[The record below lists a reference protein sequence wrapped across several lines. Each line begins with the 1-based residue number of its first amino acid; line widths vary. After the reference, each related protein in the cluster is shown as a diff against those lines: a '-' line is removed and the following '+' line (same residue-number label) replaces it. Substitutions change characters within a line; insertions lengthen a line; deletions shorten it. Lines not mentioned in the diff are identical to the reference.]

1 MSDSDDDSVVKLN
14 PRVQSEYNEWKK
26 KCPFFYDFIIS
37 HPLPRTSLTVHW
49 STMTPLTHS
58 QVPSLA
64 LHRLLFNTYY
74 PRARTS
80 YLTIANAALP
90 AIDHGPIPTLP
101 KVEIT
106 HNIALDSRLAMARFM
121 PQNPH
126 IVCART
132 QSTDVY
138 VFDCT
143 KPHKNDQLDPD
154 LTLTSFDEN
163 VIGHGG
169 AGLAWHQRKEGYI
182 LSSNG
187 HSIAYWD
194 VSAVAQRSK
203 VLDPIHVF
211 DYFKDTGNLIQEVQ
225 WNCKNENVFG
235 SVDKND
241 DLVIWDLR
249 TDKSQHS
256 AKAQDVDC
264 LSFNPFNE
272 WFLAIASVDA
282 TVGLFDMRKLTE
294 KLFTLA
300 GHRQRVYKVEWN
312 PNLESVLASSSY
324 ESYERRVIIW
334 DINRIG
340 DETLKGD
347 SKAKAK
353 RPPELLFYHEGHKDE
368 MTDFSW
374 NHHEPWVISSVAKDH
389 TLQLWKLAQS
399 IVRHEHGGHAIGD

>member
-1 MSDSDDDSVVKLN
+1 MSDSDDDSVVKVN
-14 PRVQSEYNEWKK
+14 PRIKSEYDEWKK
-26 KCPFFYDFIIS
+26 KSPFFYDFIIS

-49 STMTPLTHS
+49 STMTPLTHP
-58 QVPSLA
+58 QDQSLA
-64 LHRLLFNTYY
+64 LHRLLFNAYY
-74 PRARTS
+74 RRTRTS
-80 YLTIANAALP
+80 YLSIANAPLP
-90 AIDHGPIPTLP
+90 TTDHGPIPTLP
-101 KVEIT
+101 KVEVT
-106 HNIALDSRLAMARFM
+106 QDIALDSRLAMARFM
-121 PQNPH
+121 PQNPN

-143 KPHKNDQLDPD
+143 RPRKNELDPD
-154 LTLTSFDEN
+154 LTLTGFGQS

-169 AGLAWHQRKEGYI
+169 PGLSWHREKEGYI
-182 LSSNG
+182 LSSDC
-187 HSIAYWD
+187 HSIGYWD
-194 VSAVAQRSK
+194 VSAVAQQNK
-203 VLDPIHVF
+203 VVGPIHVY
-211 DYFKDTGNLIQEVQ
+211 DYSKGTGQLIQEVQ
-225 WNCKNENVFG
+225 WHCKNENVFG
-235 SVDKND
+235 SVDEAG
-241 DLVIWDLR
+241 DLVLWDLR
-249 TDKSQHS
+249 ADKSQLSVEAH
-256 AKAQDVDC
+256 DVDC

-300 GHRQRVYKVEWN
+300 GHRRRVFKVEWN

-324 ESYERRVIIW
+324 EYYDRRVIIW

-340 DETLKGD
+340 DEILRGD

-389 TLQLWKLAQS
+389 TLQIWKLAQS
-399 IVRHEHGGHAIGD
+399 IVGDEHGGHDIVD